1 MERVGRIVHM
11 AWNPW
16 LAAGALACFLSLF
29 APVAVADSVLLS
41 LSGGKEPGGDQ
52 DNSLVALDYEFVRKS
67 RSIRSSL
74 SLGVSY
80 AYMRNN
86 ADVGAGDAHVLS
98 LYPQLTLHPQYAALR
113 NTWFFVRALGPGYL
127 SDNQFGH
134 LRQDNHF
141 TFLAQVGVGYRMPLD
156 GDNALLWQVSWRH
169 YSNANLF
176 NDNDGIDF
184 PVTLS
189 IGLDF

>member
-1 MERVGRIVHM
+1 MGKVGRITCSG
-11 AWNPW
+11 PSR
-16 LAAGALACFLSLF
+16 LALVCALACFLLL
-29 APVAVADSVLLS
+29 APVTWADSWSLS
-41 LSGGKEPGGDQ
+41 LSGGKAPGEDQ
-52 DNSLVALDYEFVRKS
+52 DNSLVALDYEFARKP
-67 RSIRSSL
+67 RSLRTSL

-86 ADVGAGDAHVLS
+86 ANVGAGAAHVLS
-98 LYPQLTLHPQYAALR
+98 LYPQLTLHPQRAALR
-113 NTWFFVRALGPGYL
+113 NTWFFVRALGPSYL

-134 LRQDNHF
+134 LRQSNHV
-141 TFLAQVGVGYRMPLD
+141 TFLAQVGIGYRMPLD

-176 NDNDGIDF
+176 SDNDGIDF